1 MMFHPWGTRAV
12 SCMLCLLLSGIA
24 HADLRS
30 ETLAMLAKL
39 RQEVGATYFP
49 EQLRSLDAAVAT
61 AEMYYQLS
69 DQHNA
74 DRYYRLATE
83 KGTLLQNRIHQ
94 SLPRQASPETAA
106 DPQPKTEIAQ
116 KQPAGAATT
125 TEPTAPPQYPSAL
138 SYAPPQ
144 EQPEAAQQVSSQ
156 DTPVLS
162 DKLVGSMGS
171 YTVARN
177 DTLRLVAAKLGVN
190 HTQLAAMNGLTPSAR
205 LKIGQVL
212 RFNNQRIIPASTIKN
227 GIVINIPDRMLYYFE
242 KGALTYATAVAL
254 GTPTKMDD
262 IPWHTPTGRF
272 RITNKD
278 KDPTWTVPPSIQE
291 KMRREGKEV
300 ITSVPPGADNP
311 LGKYALRTSL
321 PGILIHS
328 TSKPWSIYTFASHGC
343 IRVYP
348 ERMEEL
354 FRVVKI
360 NTPGEI
366 IYQPV
371 KVVSTEEGR
380 IFLEVHGDIYA
391 KTRGIKHET
400 KALLRSLNISDKVDW
415 GKVDRV
421 ISRKAGIAEEI
432 TLGLVEAQH
441 EILVTG
447 EPQSPS

>member
-1 MMFHPWGTRAV
+1 MMFHPWGTLAV
-12 SCMLCLLLSGIA
+12 SGMLCLFLSGIA

-30 ETLAMLAKL
+30 ETLAMLDKL
-39 RQEVGATYFP
+39 RQEANATHFA
-49 EQLRSLDAAVAT
+49 EELRSLDAAVAT

-69 DQHNA
+69 DQYNA
-74 DRYYRLATE
+74 DRYYRLATQ
-83 KGTLLQNRIHQ
+83 KGALLQNRIDPP
-94 SLPRQASPETAA
+94 LPRQASPETST
-106 DPQPKTEIAQ
+106 DPLRKTEIAQ
-116 KQPAGAATT
+116 EQQPGPVTTIEPAA
-125 TEPTAPPQYPSAL
+125 PTQYPSAL
-138 SYAPPQ
+138 NYAPPQ
-144 EQPEAAQQVSSQ
+144 EQLEAAQQVSRQ

-162 DKLVGSMGS
+162 AKLVGSMGS
-171 YTVARN
+171 YTVVRN

-272 RITNKD
+272 RIIDKA

-291 KMRREGKEV
+291 EMRREGKEV

-354 FRVVKI
+354 FKVVKI

-366 IYQPV
+366 IYRPV
-371 KVVSTEEGR
+371 KAVSTEEGR

-415 GKVDRV
+415 GKVERV
-421 ISRKAGIAEEI
+421 ISRKSGIAEEI
-432 TLGLVEAQH
+432 TLDQVEAHQ
-441 EILVTG
+441 EILVTN